1 MRNRF
6 IKEAFIAIVLLG
18 FTTEILAQNFK
29 NIKVTEDNHISEIKS
44 LYIKTAFLDGLPDIK
59 DEAYGYIVK
68 DNDGYGYLLINQEK
82 IPIGS
87 TVPTNKNP
95 YINDKPYVVG
105 YMELDGKKIPIIVL
119 ANSVAQLKELGF

>member
-18 FTTEILAQNFK
+18 FTTEILSQNFK
-29 NIKVTEDNHISEIKS
+29 NIKVTEDNHISEMKS

-119 ANSVAQLKELGF
+119 ANSAAQLKALGY